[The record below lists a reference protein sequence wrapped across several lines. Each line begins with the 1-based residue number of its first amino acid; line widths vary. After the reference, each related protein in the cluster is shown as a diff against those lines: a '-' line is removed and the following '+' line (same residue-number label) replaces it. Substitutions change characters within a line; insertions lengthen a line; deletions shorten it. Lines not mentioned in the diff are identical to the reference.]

1 MGVTTRVGLPFPL
14 FLSGHKNAHPKKSST
29 ISLTQNPNNQ
39 QLTTNSQ
46 KMYLNCHSYHSLR
59 YGTISLSDLIE
70 QAKICGAKSLALT
83 DINTVTGIY
92 DFTKQCKAAQIKPI
106 VGVEFRQNNK
116 LLYVGLAKNQAG
128 IAEMCRLLTKHNLEK
143 TNLPAKAPLFDNVF
157 VIYPI
162 ENIPDQLQ
170 NFEYIGIRTD
180 EIIKLFKPQWKSKI
194 EKAVVLQPVTFSTK
208 KEFNLHRI
216 LRAIDNNTL
225 LSKLTEADICK
236 TSETMV
242 AVDALISKYN
252 EYPEIIANTE
262 LLVDQCNFE
271 FEFSTPRNKKFYTKS
286 KEGDRLL
293 LENLA
298 KSGLVKRYGNK
309 NKEAHARVIKELK
322 VINDLNFGGYFLITW
337 DIIQYSQSRGFMHVG
352 RGSGA
357 NSIVS
362 YCLGITNI
370 CPIEL
375 DLYFER
381 FLNENRKS
389 PPDFD
394 IDWSWRER
402 DFILDYIFKRFDPGH
417 VAFCGTNVEF
427 KYRSIFREVGKV
439 FGLSKEELD
448 GLSKAKGR
456 QIDSNSVVKYVE
468 QYGQMLQKYPNQRSM
483 HSCGIII
490 SEEPITNFTALEM
503 PPKGFPIVQ
512 FDMHVAEAIGFEKFD
527 ILSQRGL
534 GTIDEAVQIIEKN
547 RGIKIDIT
555 DISISK
561 NEAKC
566 NEFLSIGQTI
576 GCFYIESPAM
586 RGLLRRLKC
595 DNYKILV
602 AASSIIRPGVAQSGM
617 MREYIFRHNHPDK
630 FEYFHPVFKEQLGE
644 TYGVMVYQEDVI
656 KIALHYGGLTAAY
669 GDILRRA
676 ISGKGRSLAELLS
689 VKNQFFVSC
698 QQQGHNPKLSEE
710 VYRQIE
716 SFAGYSFCK
725 AHSASYAVES
735 YQSLYLKA
743 YYGIEFM
750 VAAINNGGGFY
761 RPEIYIHEAKM
772 SGATIHNPCINKSFF
787 ETAVYGTDVFLGLS
801 LLKSLSTDLI
811 QNIVSERSTNG
822 NFSSLQDFMNR
833 IQVGL
838 ESLQTLIFVGSFKFT
853 GQTKSELIVTARII
867 LINYKSEANNT
878 LLIQEPIKEFKLPV
892 VERSIIED
900 AFDEIEILSFAVSCS
915 PFDLLQTHFKSDIV
929 AKNLNNYIKKEVK
942 LIAYLVS
949 IKQVPTKAGMMFFG
963 TWIDVEGNYFDTAH
977 FPKSIVQ
984 YPFKGG
990 GCYLLL
996 GTVEVDYHF
1005 PTITITKMAKMPF
1018 KPDPRYANAKTL
1030 QFKATEQLRGDIS
1043 TTERAP
1049 YPQAHEINL
1058 PREKMLT

>member
-1 MGVTTRVGLPFPL
+1 M
-14 FLSGHKNAHPKKSST
+14 H
-29 ISLTQNPNNQ
+29 
-39 QLTTNSQ
+39 
-46 KMYLNCHSYHSLR
+46 LNCHSYHSLR
-59 YGTISLSDLIE
+59 YGTIPLNNLVE
-70 QAKICGAKSLALT
+70 QATHYGLQSLALT

-92 DFTKQCKAAQIKPI
+92 DFTKQCKSANIKPL
-106 VGVEFRQNNK
+106 VGIEFRQHNK
-116 LLYVGLAKNQAG
+116 LLFIGLAKNQTG
-128 IAEMCRLLTKHNLEK
+128 IGEMCRLLTKYNLEG
-143 TNLPAKAPLFDNVF
+143 TPLPNIAPEFENVF
-157 VIYPI
+157 VVYPI
-162 ENIPDQLQ
+162 ENLPNEPRD
-170 NFEYIGIRTD
+170 FEFIGIRPE
-180 EIIKLFKPQWKSKI
+180 EIIKLFKPEWKNRISKL
-194 EKAVVLQPVTFSTK
+194 VVLQTVTFRTK
-208 KEFNLHRI
+208 KEFNLHKI
-216 LRAIDNNTL
+216 LRAIDSNTL
-225 LSKLTEADICK
+225 LSKLTENDHCK
-236 TSETMV
+236 TSETMMNGESLM
-242 AVDALISKYN
+242 AKYCD
-252 EYPEIIANTE
+252 YPEIIKNTQTI
-262 LLVDQCNFE
+262 VDACNFE
-271 FEFSTPRNKKFYTKS
+271 FEFKTPRNKKFYTKS

-298 KSGLVKRYGNK
+298 KSGLIKRYGNQ
-309 NKEAHARVIKELK
+309 NKEAQARVLKELK

-337 DIIQYSQSRGFMHVG
+337 DIIQYSKSRGFMHVG

-362 YCLGITNI
+362 YCLGITEI

-439 FGLSKEELD
+439 FGLAKEELD
-448 GLSKAKGR
+448 ALAKPRGKA
-456 QIDSNSVVKYVE
+456 IDSNSVVRYVE
-468 QYGQMLQKYPNQRSM
+468 EYGQMLEKYPNQRSM

-512 FDMHVAEAIGFEKFD
+512 FDMHVAEDIGFEKFD

-534 GTIDEAVQIIEKN
+534 GTIDEAVKIIEKN

-561 NEAKC
+561 NETKC

-595 DNYKILV
+595 DNYKTLV

-617 MREYIFRHNHPDK
+617 MREYIFRHNNPDK
-630 FEYFHPVFKEQLGE
+630 FEYFHDVFKEQLGE

-676 ISGKGRSLAELLS
+676 ISGKGRSLTELQS

-698 QQQGHNPKLSEE
+698 QQKGHDPKLSEE

-772 SGATIHNPCINKSFF
+772 SGGTIHNPCINKSFF
-787 ETAVYGTDVFLGLS
+787 ETAIYGTDVFLGMM
-801 LLKSLSTDLI
+801 LLKSLSSDLI
-811 QNIVSERSTNG
+811 QNIVAERNTNG
-822 NFSSLQDFMNR
+822 NFKSLEDFMNR

-838 ESLQTLIFVGSFKFT
+838 ESLQTLIFVGAFRFT
-853 GQTKSELIVTARII
+853 NQTKSQLIVTARMI
-867 LINYKSEANNT
+867 LVNYKSENNT
-878 LLIQEPIKEFKLPV
+878 LLLIQEPLKAFKLPV
-892 VERSIIED
+892 VERSIVED
-900 AFDEIEILSFAVSCS
+900 AFDEIEILGFSVSCS
-915 PFDLLQTHFKSDIV
+915 PFELLETKYKSNIV
-929 AKNLNNYIKKEVK
+929 AKNLINHLKKQVK

-949 IKQVPTKAGMMFFG
+949 TKQVPTKMGMMYFG
-963 TWIDVEGNYFDTAH
+963 TWIDVDGDYFDTAH
-977 FPKSIVQ
+977 FPKSIVEF
-984 YPFKGG
+984 PFKGG

-996 GTVEVDYHF
+996 GIVEVDYHF
-1005 PTITITKMAKMPF
+1005 PTITISKMAKMPF
-1018 KPDPRYANAKTL
+1018 VPDPRYSNAKTL
-1030 QFKATEQLRGDIS
+1030 QFTATEQLRSDKS
-1043 TTERAP
+1043 ETFRAP
-1049 YPQAHEINL
+1049 YPQEHEIGL
-1058 PREKMLT
+1058 PREKMLLQ